1 MARGRRGAPSGRHLW
16 KRLASDR
23 EGSGKGTGGRGGRK
37 DRRETRG
44 DSGPAGRK
52 ESAQPSAAGGR
63 VGQRQAAFL
72 IPPGGMEKFFPR
84 SRKSPIQKG
93 PFLVY
98 WYHRTCILRDM
109 NFEEVVT
116 YECID

>member
-1 MARGRRGAPSGRHLW
+1 METG
-16 KRLASDR
+16 LALDD
-23 EGSGKGTGGRGGRK
+23 EGPGEAGEP
-37 DRRETRG
+37 RETEPSRERRRAIPWEREPG
-44 DSGPAGRK
+44 TRPGAAASPPAGG
-52 ESAQPSAAGGR
+52 A
-63 VGQRQAAFL
+63 

>member
-23 EGSGKGTGGRGGRK
+23 EGSGKGTGG
-37 DRRETRG
+37 
-44 DSGPAGRK
+44 DSSPTGRK

-98 WYHRTCILRDM
+98 WYHRICILRDM